1 MKKLLL
7 IGMLLMT
14 VTSFSQRNTE
24 YRITSNYQEHYIVT
38 SDKQI
43 NLDYKVIDEY
53 LFEIDFLNRLFYF
66 TTNGDTYVLK
76 IKSIENKRGD
86 EFTYKLYTK
95 NGINFTII
103 ISAIE
108 KKIVEVVK
116 NSEGVTTGFVVHIID
131 KIEEIQY

>member
-24 YRITSNYQEHYIVT
+24 YRITSNYQEHYTVT